1 MARTGYN
8 ELAVLNNIIMVY
20 PDVACWDNEGVID
33 AAYNTNS
40 GMVPQAIKN
49 MMDTVTGGTTNS
61 GGNAGGNAGGDAGGN
76 AGGDAGGNTGGD
88 AGESDGGRP
97 PRPDDWVPPPRP
109 DDWVAPERPD
119 DWVAP
124 ERPDGW
130 VPPERPDGSAGGPPP
145 RP

>member
-33 AAYNTNS
+33 EAYNTNS

-61 GGNAGGNAGGDAGGN
+61 GGNAGGNTGGDAGGN
-76 AGGDAGGNTGGD
+76 AGGDAG
-88 AGESDGGRP
+88 ESDSGRP

-119 DWVAP
+119 
-124 ERPDGW
+124 GW
-130 VPPERPDGSAGGPPP
+130 VPPSRPDGSAGGPPP